1 LVVLE
6 RLFFFLYA
14 LQTLKSIFYPL
25 KVLTQSVDY
34 QYISTSEAK
43 IKVLIL
49 DSDHFKASAFWIH
62 SQWGKTDIFPD
73 GAVFRSV
80 I

>member
-1 LVVLE
+1 MPSMVLRVKLAYTSIKLSLVVLE

-49 DSDHFKASAFWIH
+49 DSDHFMDFN
-62 SQWGKTDIFPD
+62 
-73 GAVFRSV
+73 
-80 I
+80 